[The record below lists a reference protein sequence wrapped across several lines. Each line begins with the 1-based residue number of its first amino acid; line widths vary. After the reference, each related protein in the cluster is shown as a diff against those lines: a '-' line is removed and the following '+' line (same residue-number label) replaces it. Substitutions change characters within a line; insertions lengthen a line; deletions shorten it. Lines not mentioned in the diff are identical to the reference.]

1 MSHSQSSSHS
11 LSSAALRWTLFKL
24 LSVQY
29 LVLATPIPAVRD
41 DISSAAVSVSSSL
54 FNNDDESSKTS
65 STSTKASSTTAK
77 AASAATASTKVL
89 AVDTTDDGGLNTTFS
104 ILYFALVVIL
114 IFCTIVILVLG
125 FCLSK
130 RVKEVNRLKRQ
141 LAGTDAN
148 EQEKQVVENEDPV
161 ETIIEDDRAVSPVP
175 TMRDSQASQTPPQ
188 RTLSTSTTASSAVL
202 KA

>member
-1 MSHSQSSSHS
+1 
-11 LSSAALRWTLFKL
+11 LRWTLFTL

-29 LVLATPIPAVRD
+29 LVLATPIPALRD
-41 DISSAAVSVSSSL
+41 DTSSAAVSISSSL
-54 FNNDDESSKTS
+54 FSDGVDESSKTT
-65 STSTKASSTTAK
+65 STSTKASSTAAAK

-89 AVDTTDDGGLNTTFS
+89 AFDTTDDGGLNTTFS

-141 LAGTDAN
+141 LAENDPN
-148 EQEKQVVENEDPV
+148 EHDKQVVENEDAV
-161 ETIIEDDRAVSPVP
+161 ETIVEEDRAVSPMP

-188 RTLSTSTTASSAVL
+188 RKLSTNTTASSTVP
-202 KA
+202 